1 MQSSTQRRFPSRFST
16 WAPLC
21 SEETEMEEEE
31 EGSMPWSM
39 LCGSHVELALTIT
52 FVVVQSV
59 MELVKVA
66 VAVAAWLVFA
76 TLKQLVL
83 SSPSF

>member
-1 MQSSTQRRFPSRFST
+1 M
-16 WAPLC
+16 
-21 SEETEMEEEE
+21 EE

-39 LCGSHVELALTIT
+39 LCGSHVQLALTIT
-52 FVVVQSV
+52 SVAVQSV
-59 MELVKVA
+59 MEPVMVA

-76 TLKQLVL
+76 MLKQLVL